1 MWVGT
6 KPKSLSGPPYPGLH
20 SLGGHH
26 GPATSGDPRRW
37 PWQEQTQTV
46 READQGPPDLW
57 ARWPPCPRS
66 SPAGKH
72 GLDQETGGSLITFI
86 GTAKLGDRA
95 NKLMAESRR
104 LNISTGLK
112 NRIAFASQN
121 CSAWR
126 RVKSILSK
134 LSVLP
139 IKKKKKVQ
147 SAPIICPR
155 FCSKTSPPGKH
166 LQPHWPHLVL
176 SPEPGDAQM
185 SALSL
190 QKMESPGLQSPISA

>member
-46 READQGPPDLW
+46 QEADQGPPDLW
-57 ARWPPCPRS
+57 AQWPPCPRS

-72 GLDQETGGSLITFI
+72 GLDQETGSSLITSI

-95 NKLMAESRR
+95 NKLMAESRC

-112 NRIAFASQN
+112 NRIPFASQN

-126 RVKSILSK
+126 RVKSILSE
-134 LSVLP
+134 LSV
-139 IKKKKKVQ
+139 
-147 SAPIICPR
+147 CPR

-166 LQPHWPHLVL
+166 LQPHQPHLVF

-185 SALSL
+185 PALSL

>member
-46 READQGPPDLW
+46 QETDQGPPDLW

-95 NKLMAESRR
+95 NKLMAEPRC

-112 NRIAFASQN
+112 KRVAFVSQN
-121 CSAWR
+121 CGAWR
-126 RVKSILSK
+126 RVKGFLSK
-134 LSVLP
+134 LSVLQ
-139 IKKKKKVQ
+139 KKKKGPEHSHHLPQVLQ
-147 SAPIICPR
+147 QDVPTWEAS
-155 FCSKTSPPGKH
+155 STPPATFGFF
-166 LQPHWPHLVL
+166 
-176 SPEPGDAQM
+176 SRTR
-185 SALSL
+185 
-190 QKMESPGLQSPISA
+190 